1 MEGTVGVKIVEL
13 SGEGARKTSS
23 NRIVMGSKQSE
34 QPQERDQDL
43 RLRPGDR
50 R

>member
-13 SGEGARKTSS
+13 SGGQEKHHQIGPL
-23 NRIVMGSKQSE
+23 GSKQSE